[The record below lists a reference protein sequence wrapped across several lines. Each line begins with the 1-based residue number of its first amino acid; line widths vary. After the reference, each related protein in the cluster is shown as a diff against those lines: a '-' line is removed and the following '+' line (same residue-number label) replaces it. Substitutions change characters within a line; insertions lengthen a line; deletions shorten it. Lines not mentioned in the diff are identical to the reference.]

1 MKTTFQE
8 LPQRSAFAGAL
19 KLEIVKGT
27 TSGNLNPEN
36 DVEVKVGQDRSMYV
50 YVPESGVYHAKQ
62 AQVLMVLRDGD
73 DADSAQALLDGL
85 GLAQLAEEDH
95 FVVVFPNPLAEG
107 WNYALDP
114 AHDDDKQFI
123 VRCFAALKPSESG
136 VAGFNGMIYH
146 LGATPAGSAMAMTLA
161 VTSPLDAAAIVIGA
175 FPEGYEIPSGAGAE
189 QVAWLYE
196 DNAAAE
202 EYLARVDGASGNP
215 CVRYVASD
223 TGLTAAGMRAAWDE
237 LVCGT
242 RRWRND
248 TYGIYQP
255 RIDFAE
261 KGVVA
266 HVEDTSLGVND
277 GFAHTWY
284 EYVPERLRG
293 TDEPIPLVLY
303 LHGINCVPLY
313 GAEQSG
319 WMDIADRDGF
329 AVVFPAPAIEERWN
343 VWDDPRLPSDASF
356 LLALIEHMGNV
367 HPIDRSRIYVSGF
380 SMGSMMTN
388 AMACSYPEVFAG
400 AMALNGPHQG
410 YLMTLDASAKGLLA
424 FRPSSVVK
432 DLAPSD
438 AAVSP
443 THALADE
450 KRAAFDYR
458 MPFVQ
463 IVGLLDG
470 VGGAGPKAWPLTP
483 DGGGMWQGTIGY
495 WLSFD
500 NVPGALRV
508 TGEGELGCDADTVEE
523 VGRFVHLAWRSA
535 DDGAPELYHLIGVR
549 RMPHA
554 VDLRGVEMAWEL
566 VRGYRRL
573 PDGTLESAC

>member
-8 LPQRSAFAGAL
+8 LPQHSAFAGAL
-19 KLEIVKGT
+19 KLENVKGT

-36 DVEVKVGQDRSMYV
+36 DVDVKVGQDRSMYV
-50 YVPESGVYHAKQ
+50 YVPASGVYHAKQ
-62 AQVLMVLRDGD
+62 AQVLMVLRDAD
-73 DADSAQALLDGL
+73 DADSAQALLDDL

-95 FVVVFPNPLAEG
+95 FVIVFPNPLEEG
-107 WNYALDP
+107 WNIEGDP
-114 AHDDDKQFI
+114 ARDDDVQFI

-161 VTSPLDAAAIVIGA
+161 VTSPLDAATIVIGA
-175 FPEGYEIPSGAGAE
+175 FPEGYRIPQGAGAE

-196 DNAAAE
+196 GNTEAE
-202 EYLARVDGASGNP
+202 SYLAQVDANADNP

-223 TGLTAAGMRAAWDE
+223 TGLTAAGMRAAWEE
-237 LVCGT
+237 LVSGT

-248 TYGIYQP
+248 TYGIYQL
-255 RIDFAE
+255 RIDFAGR
-261 KGVVA
+261 GVVA
-266 HVEDTSLGVND
+266 HVADASLGVND

-284 EYVPERLRG
+284 EYIPARLRG
-293 TDEPIPLVLY
+293 TDGPIPLVLY

-343 VWDDPRLPSDASF
+343 VWDDRRLPSDVDF
-356 LLALIEHMGNV
+356 LLALIDHMDSV
-367 HPIDRSRIYVSGF
+367 HPIDRSRIYASGF

-388 AMACSYPEVFAG
+388 ALACSYPEVFAG
-400 AMALNGPHQG
+400 AMAFNGPNQG
-410 YLMTLDASAKGLLA
+410 YLKTLDESAAGLSM
-424 FRPSSVVK
+424 FRPNTVIK
-432 DLAPSD
+432 TLTPSD
-438 AAVSP
+438 ETVSP
-443 THALADE
+443 THALADR
-450 KRAAFDYR
+450 KRGEFEWR

-463 IVGLLDG
+463 VVGLLDG
-470 VGGAGPKAWPLTP
+470 VGGSGPKPWPLTQET
-483 DGGGMWQGTIGY
+483 GGMWLGTIGN
-495 WLSFD
+495 WLAFN
-500 NVPGALRV
+500 NVPDGLTV
-508 TGEGELGCDADTVEE
+508 TGEGELGCASHALEE
-523 VGRFVHLAWRSA
+523 VDRFVHLAWKSA

-554 VDLRGVEMAWEL
+554 VDLREVEMAWEL
-566 VRGYRRL
+566 VRCYRRC
-573 PDGTLESAC
+573 PDGTLEHAC